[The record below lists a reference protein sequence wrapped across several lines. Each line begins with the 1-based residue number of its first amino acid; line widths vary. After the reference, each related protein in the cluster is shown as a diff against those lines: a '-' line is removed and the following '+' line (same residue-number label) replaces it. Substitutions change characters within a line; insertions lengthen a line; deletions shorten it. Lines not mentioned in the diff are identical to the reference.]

1 MIEVIHVAP
10 RGSTITKRGVLTVAP
25 ARDCSGKQLPEKKM
39 RIGREP
45 IAVGDEDLEGTIQPH
60 YDALV
65 VTVWISGFLVKSVM
79 VD

>member
-1 MIEVIHVAP
+1 
-10 RGSTITKRGVLTVAP
+10 
-25 ARDCSGKQLPEKKM
+25 M

-45 IAVGDEDLEGTIQPH
+45 IAVSDEDLEGTIQPH

>member
-1 MIEVIHVAP
+1 
-10 RGSTITKRGVLTVAP
+10 
-25 ARDCSGKQLPEKKM
+25 M

-45 IAVGDEDLEGTIQPH
+45 IAFFDEDLEGTIQPH